1 MVEMDTSCDPV
12 TTQQEAEAPVLTALL
27 PVKGL
32 RRDMSGNLTRDSIS
46 TVLEAVKSLGIVIDS
61 DSTKLAVLQEARVA
75 LCRLNAQFQFLLKML
90 VSMISRSEVNMI
102 DPRIFETLKA
112 KNQDM
117 QDVLSVSRHVLTMD
131 MSTIKEGFL
140 GTVEVDPFK
149 GLKEAFQATAT
160 TVANNANMI
169 TTGQYAVAEDR
180 TLDVSREKNAYA
192 ERLTNL
198 YGLMNVTAI
207 GLLFYI
213 MYAG

>member
-1 MVEMDTSCDPV
+1 VVEMDASCDPV
-12 TTQQEAEAPVLTALL
+12 RSQQEAEAPVLTALL

-32 RRDMSGNLTRDSIS
+32 RRDLSGNLTRDSIS

-61 DSTKLAVLQEARVA
+61 DSTKIAVLQEARTA
-75 LCRLNAQFQFLLKML
+75 LCKLNAQFQFLLKML

-102 DPRIFETLKA
+102 DPKIFETLKG

-117 QDVLSVSRHVLTMD
+117 QDVLSVSRYVLTMD
-131 MSTIKEGFL
+131 MSTMTEGFL
-140 GTVEVDPFK
+140 GTVQSDPFK
-149 GLKEAFQATAT
+149 ELKEAFETTAT
-160 TVANNANMI
+160 TVANNSNMI
-169 TTGQYAVAEDR
+169 TTGQYTVAEDR
-180 TLDVSREKNAYA
+180 TLDVSREKNTYA

>member
-32 RRDMSGNLTRDSIS
+32 RRDLSGNLTRDSIS
-46 TVLEAVKSLGIVIDS
+46 TVLEAVKSLGVVIDS
-61 DSTKLAVLQEARVA
+61 DSTKLAVLQEARSA
-75 LCRLNAQFQFLLKML
+75 LCKLDAQFQFLLKAL

-102 DPRIFETLKA
+102 DPKIFETLKG

-131 MSTIKEGFL
+131 MSTMTEGFL
-140 GTVEVDPFK
+140 GTIKADPFK
-149 GLKEAFQATAT
+149 ELKEAFQNTAA

-169 TTGQYAVAEDR
+169 TSGQYAVTENR

>member
-1 MVEMDTSCDPV
+1 MDASCDPV
-12 TTQQEAEAPVLTALL
+12 RSQQEAEAPVLTALL

-32 RRDMSGNLTRDSIS
+32 RRDLSGNLTRDSIS

-61 DSTKLAVLQEARVA
+61 DSTKIAVLQEARTA
-75 LCRLNAQFQFLLKML
+75 LCKLNAQFQFLLKML

-102 DPRIFETLKA
+102 DPKIFETLKG

-117 QDVLSVSRHVLTMD
+117 QDVLSVSRYVLTMD
-131 MSTIKEGFL
+131 MSTMTEGFL
-140 GTVEVDPFK
+140 GTVQSDPFK
-149 GLKEAFQATAT
+149 ELKEAFETTAT
-160 TVANNANMI
+160 TVANNSNMI
-169 TTGQYAVAEDR
+169 TTGQYTVAEDR
-180 TLDVSREKNAYA
+180 TLDVSREKNTYA

>member
-1 MVEMDTSCDPV
+1 MDTSCDPV

-46 TVLEAVKSLGIVIDS
+46 TVLEAVKSLGVVIDS

-102 DPRIFETLKA
+102 DPKIFETLKG

-117 QDVLSVSRHVLTMD
+117 QDVLSVSRYVLTMD
-131 MSTIKEGFL
+131 MSTMTEGFL
-140 GTVEVDPFK
+140 GTVQSDPFK
-149 GLKEAFQATAT
+149 ELKEAFETTAT
-160 TVANNANMI
+160 TVANNSNMI
-169 TTGQYAVAEDR
+169 TTGQYTVAEDR
-180 TLDVSREKNAYA
+180 TLDVSREKNTYA